1 MFRDF
6 KLEKNPVARVQKD
19 DSDKFAWTAV
29 ICLSFCGCTVLG
41 HQGDT

>member
-6 KLEKNPVARVQKD
+6 KFKKNPVASVQKD
-19 DSDKFAWTAV
+19 DSDKFAWKAV

-41 HQGDT
+41 YQGDT